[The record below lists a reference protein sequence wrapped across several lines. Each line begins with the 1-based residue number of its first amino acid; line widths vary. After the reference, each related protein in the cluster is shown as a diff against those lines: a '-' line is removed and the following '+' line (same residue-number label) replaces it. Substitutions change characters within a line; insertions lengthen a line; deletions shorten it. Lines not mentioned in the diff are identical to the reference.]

1 MSQSISTLK
10 GIFLFSSTII
20 GAGILALP
28 IVASHAGLPPLAA
41 MIVVMAVVSTF
52 SGLYIAESVLA
63 AHEPLHLP
71 TLAERHLGVWG
82 ITAML
87 FGIVIYTYGALVG
100 YLAVGGQIFFTLSGG
115 AIPVW
120 LGTLIY
126 FVVTAVILHRGV
138 LLVSRVNTYLMYVM
152 LILLGILI
160 AMAAPVIQTPF
171 LLRSDWSSA
180 FDVFG
185 VVLFAYLGH
194 SVLPSIASNLG
205 NKKRIV
211 MVVSLGIALP
221 CILYLLWS
229 TVVIGVV
236 PAVSETGNS
245 LATAQAAG
253 QPATIPLGF
262 MIGGSVIVLGNV
274 FAALSTLTSYI
285 GFGVSLKD
293 SYGDLARQ
301 KRRPVPE
308 IVLTG
313 LVVVPPLLLALLN
326 PGSFEKCLDI
336 AGTFGGG
343 LFVGILPVL
352 IVMKVRQHGSREF
365 TTRGGTI
372 IPYIVLSVY
381 ALGILYATA
390 KLIGALK

>member
-1 MSQSISTLK
+1 
-10 GIFLFSSTII
+10 
-20 GAGILALP
+20 
-28 IVASHAGLPPLAA
+28 
-41 MIVVMAVVSTF
+41 
-52 SGLYIAESVLA
+52 
-63 AHEPLHLP
+63 
-71 TLAERHLGVWG
+71 
-82 ITAML
+82 
-87 FGIVIYTYGALVG
+87 
-100 YLAVGGQIFFTLSGG
+100 
-115 AIPVW
+115 
-120 LGTLIY
+120 
-126 FVVTAVILHRGV
+126 
-138 LLVSRVNTYLMYVM
+138 
-152 LILLGILI
+152 
-160 AMAAPVIQTPF
+160 
-171 LLRSDWSSA
+171 
-180 FDVFG
+180 
-185 VVLFAYLGH
+185 
-194 SVLPSIASNLG
+194 
-205 NKKRIV
+205 